1 MAKKTYNYKRFRFD
15 YFDLKAFVG
24 PRAGERFP
32 PLQAEDV
39 EGDTVSL
46 KDLRGRWVVLEL
58 GSLTCPMYAARVPRM
73 QALQEKFPDVAF
85 RLLYVREAHP
95 GERTSAHET
104 FSDKRDAARKLPQAE
119 NERRPVLIDR
129 LDGSHH
135 QRLGELPNS
144 IYVLNPKGRVAFRL
158 DWNDPDLI
166 EAFLENREQ
175 SPELE
180 RDRADPP
187 KPGPFK
193 SLRVLLRGGVLAL
206 FDLLRGLP
214 RLVRQRYAAR
224 QAEPLDG
231 ASDST

>member
-1 MAKKTYNYKRFRFD
+1 MAKQDYNYRRFRFD
-15 YFDLKAFVG
+15 AFDLDAFPG

-39 EGDTVSL
+39 AGDTVSL
-46 KDLRGRWVVLEL
+46 KDLRGQWVVLEL

-73 QALQEKFPDVAF
+73 RALQGKFPDVAF

-104 FSDKRDAARKLPQAE
+104 FSDKRNAARKLKRVE
-119 NERRPVLIDR
+119 GEERPVLVDR

-135 QRLGELPNS
+135 QRLGGLPNS
-144 IYVLNPKGRVAFRL
+144 VYVLNPKGRVAFRL
-158 DWNDPDLI
+158 DWNDPDLL
-166 EAFLENREQ
+166 EGFLENREETPQ
-175 SPELE
+175 LE
-180 RDRADPP
+180 RDRAEPP
-187 KPGPFK
+187 KPGPLK

-206 FDLLRGLP
+206 FDLVRGLP
-214 RLVRQRYAAR
+214 QLARQRYEAR
-224 QAEPLDG
+224 KAERLDG